1 MAVITKP
8 QIPAA
13 EQVSASP
20 VPTPDKI
27 RERLAPLFRETAA
40 QRAIVFGSHA
50 RGDAHA
56 RSDLDIVIIAES
68 DRSFV
73 SRFKDYLWVWDV
85 WGGSVD
91 MIVYTPAEFKE
102 LEDEDRY
109 FIKMLLAEGVIIYEN

>member
-8 QIPAA
+8 QTPAA
-13 EQVSASP
+13 QDAGAYEA
-20 VPTPDKI
+20 PTPDQLRAKF
-27 RERLAPLFRETAA
+27 APAFRETAA

-56 RSDLDIVIIAES
+56 YSDLDIAIIAES
-68 DRSFV
+68 DRRFV

-91 MIVYTPAEFKE
+91 MIVYTPAEFQE
-102 LEDEDRY
+102 LEDEGRY
-109 FIKMLLAEGVIIYEN
+109 FIKMLLAEGVVVYEK